1 MTGHAVLEPLI
12 RRKVFANEQAAVREI
27 TRDYVR
33 HQVEGLIRQTRDFE
47 QRYGMSFDSF
57 EEYLHTRSA
66 LLTSG
71 DLGPAQKQRLGQA
84 LMREED
90 DWLDWKAAQE
100 MLDSWLSLDH
110 EVAS

>member
-1 MTGHAVLEPLI
+1 MTGHAILEPLI

-33 HQVEGLIRQTRDFE
+33 HQVEALIRETRDYE

-57 EEYLHTRSA
+57 EEYLHSRST

-71 DLGPAQKQRLGQA
+71 DLEPGQKQRLGQA
-84 LMREED
+84 IMREED

-100 MLDSWLSLDH
+100 MLDNWLSLDH
-110 EVAS
+110 EVAG

>member
-27 TRDYVR
+27 TRDFVR
-33 HQVEGLIRQTRDFE
+33 HQVEVLIRQTRGFE
-47 QRYGMSFDSF
+47 QRYGMSFNSF

-71 DLGPAQKQRLGQA
+71 DIEPAQKQRLGQA

-90 DWLDWKAAQE
+90 DGLDWKAAQE
-100 MLDSWLSLDH
+100 MLDSWLSLDQ
-110 EVAS
+110 EVTG